1 MAIMKGNTPPITRL
15 AHPLAFTAFLE
26 HLGAPTDGYFRRQ
39 GLPALCKDANQF
51 VPVKK
56 AWALFDDAA
65 RREDSA
71 LGWHVGRYVGDQ
83 GLNAGLLKKLESA
96 PTLYRALQ
104 RLIGLINSESSHLC
118 LGIVEQRNR
127 ILFYTSGYQDMRYEV
142 GFSSSQAYQIE
153 VYVDLIRHFTGK
165 SWVPKSIGI
174 QTSEIPAV
182 AKRHFPNCPILV
194 NQPFTYIAISRSCLH
209 LPLRRLHLASSGDSS
224 IRNTNGLNYADTL
237 GLVLKPYLSQGY
249 PSAKFAASLLDTSV
263 RSLARRLSECGKTYQ
278 SLIDETRFNAA
289 TELLRGTA
297 APIGEIGLSIG
308 FNDQAN
314 FSRLFHRIAG
324 ISPRD
329 YRRVQL
335 GRVEQAE
342 YRLN

>member
-1 MAIMKGNTPPITRL
+1 MASVKRDKPPIVRL
-15 AHPLAFTAFLE
+15 AHPLAFTAYLQ
-26 HLGAPTDGYFRRQ
+26 HLGVPTDGYFRRQ
-39 GLPALCKDANQF
+39 GLPTLCKDPNVF
-51 VPVKK
+51 VPLKK

-71 LGWHVGRYVGDQ
+71 LGWHVGRYVGDH

-96 PTLYRALQ
+96 PTLYGALQ
-104 RLIGLINSESSHLC
+104 RLIELVNSESSHLR
-118 LGIVEQRNR
+118 LGIVEQHNC
-127 ILFYTSGYQDMRYEV
+127 ILFCTSGYQDMRYEV
-142 GFSSSQAYQIE
+142 GCSSSQAYQIE
-153 VYVDLIRHFTGK
+153 AYVDLIQHFTGK

-194 NQPFTYIAISRSCLH
+194 NQPYAYIAISRSFLH
-209 LPLRRLHLASSGDSS
+209 LPLRRLHLDNSGDCP
-224 IRNTNGLNYADTL
+224 IVNTNDLSYADSL